1 MSSLRRIVRCF
12 VLFSTLLLLS
22 YSAGAADQ
30 GAIHGQVVDPLGASV
45 SDARVILRQKDAVV
59 NRSTRDARGNF
70 AFTALPSGEYSV
82 HAEANGFDPVDTDA
96 VFLYS
101 GRTVRIPI
109 VLRIGLL
116 RQQIVVSATGTAVP
130 ETQVG
135 ASINV
140 IDFERIQDLA
150 KPDLLERLRT
160 VPGVQVVQTAQRGG
174 TTAVVVRGGDS
185 AFNKVLVDG
194 IPMNDIGS
202 AAEFANIA
210 ASGVDHV
217 EIFQGPN
224 SALYGAG
231 ALWSVIKL
239 TTRRGRSTIPGL
251 TYSADGGNFGTYRQD
266 VSLAGAYR
274 KFA

>member
-1 MSSLRRIVRCF
+1 M
-12 VLFSTLLLLS
+12 FSTLLVLS
-22 YSAGAADQ
+22 CSAGAADQ
-30 GAIHGQVVDPLGASV
+30 AAIHGQVVDPLGATV
-45 SDARVILRQKDAVV
+45 SGAQVTLRQKDAVV
-59 NRSTRDARGNF
+59 SRSTTDAGGSFPF
-70 AFTALPSGEYSV
+70 AALPSGEYSV

-150 KPDLLERLRT
+150 KPDLLETLRT

-174 TTAVVVRGGDS
+174 TTAVVVRGGNS
-185 AFNKVLVDG
+185 AF
-194 IPMNDIGS
+194 
-202 AAEFANIA
+202 
-210 ASGVDHV
+210 
-217 EIFQGPN
+217 
-224 SALYGAG
+224 
-231 ALWSVIKL
+231 
-239 TTRRGRSTIPGL
+239 
-251 TYSADGGNFGTYRQD
+251 
-266 VSLAGAYR
+266 
-274 KFA
+274 